1 MKKTLN
7 GKKSIVV
14 HRTGRLTKV
23 PVSVEAEPVPRL
35 PHERDES
42 VDCQAGEKRKIIQQ
56 ASADIKRGLRDT
68 DRGEESN
75 RTYHKLK

>member
-1 MKKTLN
+1 MNKTPN
-7 GKKSIVV
+7 GKKSPVA
-14 HRTGRLTKV
+14 RLTGRLTKV
-23 PVSVEAEPVPRL
+23 PVSVGTEPVPRL

-42 VDCQAGEKRKIIQQ
+42 VDSQAGEKRKIIQQ
-56 ASADIKRGLRDT
+56 AGTDIKRGLRDT